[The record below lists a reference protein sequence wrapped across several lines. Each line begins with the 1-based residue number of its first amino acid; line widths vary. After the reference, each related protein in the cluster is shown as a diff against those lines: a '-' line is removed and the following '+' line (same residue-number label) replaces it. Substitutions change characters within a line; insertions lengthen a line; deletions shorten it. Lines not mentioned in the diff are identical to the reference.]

1 MIVTIMGN
9 GIADIQSY
17 QGTGDTS
24 KIFYSIRKMWKYDSI
39 KNTIIAECKAVN
51 SIEPT
56 NSIITCT
63 ENISQKFFI
72 SSYPTNLLI
81 DKTGAVKKIY
91 NNLVDSTVYLDL
103 QKQIDNLIEIN

>member
-51 SIEPT
+51 SGKIGH
-56 NSIITCT
+56 
-63 ENISQKFFI
+63 
-72 SSYPTNLLI
+72 I
-81 DKTGAVKKIY
+81 DHPSPF
-91 NNLVDSTVYLDL
+91 L
-103 QKQIDNLIEIN
+103 